1 MSRVRLKYTHKTVDI
16 IIGVYTIQL
25 MDSAQRATG
34 ASRNQGLE

>member
-1 MSRVRLKYTHKTVDI
+1 MSRVRLKYTHKTLDYYLC
-16 IIGVYTIQL
+16 VYIIQL